1 MSFSEIRDKDA
12 KYVEDTNNGWLAMVQ
27 HHFVSAW
34 VPPQGEVRHNY
45 TRALGHDL
53 FAVGTLISLKEIAPG
68 ATQTNHAVLY
78 SGPQEQARLEQLA
91 PGLELVVGS
100 RSLLSPFIGF
110 WISSM
115 ELSET
120 GGGPS
125 YF

>member
-1 MSFSEIRDKDA
+1 
-12 KYVEDTNNGWLAMVQ
+12 MVQ

-91 PGLELVVGS
+91 PGLELVVDYGGECPGEGKRRKGHEASGKVLKTGHLPGLRRFQTLGGS
-100 RSLLSPFIGF
+100 ESAEAPGNLPG
-110 WISSM
+110 
-115 ELSET
+115 
-120 GGGPS
+120 
-125 YF
+125 